1 MQVIWAPEA
10 EETFDAMH
18 TYILNNWGTAA
29 SADFIKKTKRLLK
42 SVSAMPEMF
51 PETTY
56 PNIRKAVIVPQS
68 SLFYEVHEK
77 HIGLLFF
84 WDNRQE
90 PMAF

>member
-10 EETFDAMH
+10 EETFEAIYM
-18 TYILNNWGTAA
+18 YILENWGA
-29 SADFIKKTKRLLK
+29 SASTNFIKKTKRLLK

-51 PETTY
+51 PETSY
-56 PNIRKAVIVPQS
+56 RNVRKAVIVPHS

-90 PMAF
+90 PMVF